1 MAAALKCGAL
11 LLSSKSFCPY
21 QSTLTAPSFFGN
33 LLLRKS
39 FPPPLIFSNR
49 CFFRSSLKASDAD
62 FNLTTSPPKPDSS
75 ADPPPSEPSIPQSEP
90 IKSLVDALD
99 IRVGRILKAWRHPEA
114 DSLYVEEVDVGE
126 PEPRTICSGLVN
138 YIPLD
143 HIQGLQVIVL
153 ANLKPRNMRG
163 IKSSGMLLAASDA
176 SHENVELLL
185 PPEGSVPGER
195 IWFGTEE
202 EKEGQGD
209 PSSANQIQKKKVW
222 ETVQPRLKTN
232 ESCIAALVVD
242 EGQGLH
248 PMRTSAGLV
257 VCPSLKNAR
266 IS

>member
-1 MAAALKCGAL
+1 MAAAMKCGAL
-11 LLSSKSFCPY
+11 LLSSKTCCQF
-21 QSTLTAPSFFGN
+21 QSTLTKPSLLRH
-33 LLLRKS
+33 LLLRKPFS
-39 FPPPLIFSNR
+39 PPLISSDR
-49 CFFRSSLKASDAD
+49 YFFCSSLKSSDAD
-62 FNLTTSPPKPDSS
+62 SNLATSPPKPDSS
-75 ADPPPSEPSIPQSEP
+75 VDPPPSEPSIPQTEP

-143 HIQGLQVIVL
+143 QIQGLQVIVL

-202 EKEGQGD
+202 KEAQID
-209 PSSANQIQKKKVW
+209 PLSPNQVQKKKVW
-222 ETVQPRLKTN
+222 EAVQPRLKTD
-232 ESCIAALVVD
+232 ESCVAALEID

-248 PMRTSAGLV
+248 PMRTSTGVV
-257 VCPSLKNAR
+257 VCPTLKNAR